1 MTGTTRAG
9 KRSSLG
15 FTIAVVVLI
24 AALAVEAFI
33 YFRPPP
39 EALEAIAQ
47 GASLRV
53 ETFGDQSATVK
64 IRLYAPLTLAWHEKT
79 IDLLR
84 NYNEEHPG
92 RIHVTLMP
100 KGLADGLQLR
110 RTPHQWGERV
120 HPPGRPGGPAR
131 EAAQRVLLHL
141 RQRGRRHHTRR
152 ADRGVFLSERVGR
165 RSAVEQGGSRA

>member
-33 YFRPPP
+33 YFRPRRNQAPP
-39 EALEAIAQ
+39 EAREAIAQ

-53 ETFGDQSATVK
+53 ETFGDQSATVE
-64 IRLYAPLTLAWHEKT
+64 ITLYAPLTLAWHEKT

-100 KGLADGLQLR
+100 KGLAECD
-110 RTPHQWGERV
+110 EEMDYSC
-120 HPPGRPGGPAR
+120 A
-131 EAAQRVLLHL
+131 VLLINGESEFTL
-141 RQRGRRHHTRR
+141 PDGREVLLEKRPNESYSTY
-152 ADRGVFLSERVGR
+152 DSEDVVTILD
-165 RSAVEQGGSRA
+165 ALTEGSS